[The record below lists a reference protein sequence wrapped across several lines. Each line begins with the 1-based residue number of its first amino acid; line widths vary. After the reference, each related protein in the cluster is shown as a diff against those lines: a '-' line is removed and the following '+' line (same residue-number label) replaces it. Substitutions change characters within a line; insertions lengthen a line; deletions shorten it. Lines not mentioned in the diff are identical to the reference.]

1 MTTWQRARPRTDTR
15 TLVALTALCAAVALF
30 LALVPLH
37 RHWFD
42 LRVYYD
48 AVHFWAGRSGGLYDY
63 RVPGQA
69 YGFTYPPFA
78 ALCMGPMTLLSWPL
92 TVAVGTTANL
102 AAAVLVLRL
111 LAGPVIRRHGWPPL
125 PAHIVA
131 GCLFALLEPVYD
143 TVSFGQVNL
152 FLLLLVLCDAR
163 QLERGGRFAGVGI
176 GLAAAVK
183 LTPALFI
190 GYLPI
195 TRRRRAA
202 ATASG
207 VAAAATLLAH
217 LLAPGTSRAFWGT
230 ALWDTSRLGELAYV
244 SNQSWQGA
252 LARLAHPAAPS
263 PMWWACGA
271 LAVAALWAHRVRR
284 AGAADV
290 RLGIAATGVAACL
303 ISPVTWVHHLVW
315 VLPALAVLADRA
327 LELPLSR
334 ARLAWTGT
342 AYALLCSSVVWLW
355 RYDSGGVD
363 GFVGGNTFVWLQL
376 GLLYALVDRRPS
388 DHLAT
393 HQRGQHQRAGQQR
406 PPDGEQ
412 TEADDRRGRLDD
424 R

>member
-1 MTTWQRARPRTDTR
+1 MSTWQGPQRGPGARA
-15 TLVALTALCAAVALF
+15 LASLAALCAAVALF
-30 LALVPLH
+30 IALVPLH
-37 RHWFD
+37 RDWFD

-48 AVHFWAGRSGGLYDY
+48 AVHFWTGRSGGLYEY
-63 RVPGQA
+63 RVPGQD

-78 ALCMGPMTLLSWPL
+78 ALCMTPMNLLSWPL
-92 TVAVGTTANL
+92 TVAVATTANL

-125 PAHIVA
+125 PAYVVA

-163 QLERGGRFAGVGI
+163 QLARGGRFAGVGI

-190 GYLPI
+190 GYLLI
-195 TRRRRAA
+195 TRHRRAA
-202 ATASG
+202 ATAG
-207 VAAAATLLAH
+207 VVAAAATLLAH
-217 LLAPGTSRAFWGT
+217 LLAPATSRDFWSA

-252 LARLAHPAAPS
+252 LARLAHPAGPS
-263 PMWWACGA
+263 ALWWACGV
-271 LAVAALWAHRVRR
+271 LAVAGLWAYRLHR
-284 AGAADV
+284 AGPADV

-315 VLPALAVLADRA
+315 ALPALALLADRA
-327 LELPLSR
+327 LELPLRR
-334 ARLAWTGT
+334 ARLAWTAA

-355 RYDSGGVD
+355 RYDSGGID
-363 GFVGGNTFVWLQL
+363 GFLGGNAFVWVQL
-376 GLLYALVDRRPS
+376 GLLCALVARPPS
-388 DHLAT
+388 DHLAA
-393 HQRGQHQRAGQQR
+393 HQHGQHQGTGQQR
-406 PPDGEQ
+406 PPDREQ
-412 TEADDRRGRLDD
+412 AEAHDRGGRLDD